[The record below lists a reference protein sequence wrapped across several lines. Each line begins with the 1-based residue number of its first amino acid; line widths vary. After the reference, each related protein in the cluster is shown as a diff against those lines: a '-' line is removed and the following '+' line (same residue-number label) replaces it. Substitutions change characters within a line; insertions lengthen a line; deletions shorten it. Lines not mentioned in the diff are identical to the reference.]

1 MFSAEDWSLSF
12 FGLSRTLGVRMI
24 GQTGVKRVF
33 VGRSGLRAGWGI
45 PIFVSVLA
53 IMVAA
58 RSVALRWIGPAFGV
72 EPHDPLIA
80 PSLFL
85 LLREGSLAILTLGA
99 TFIMARIE
107 HRSLWAYGLA
117 GTHSI
122 RNFMTGSLGGMVFC
136 SLLMGIMALG
146 NALAFD
152 GWALHGFAILG
163 YGLFWAFFNFL
174 VGFFEETL
182 FRGYLQH
189 TLARSIGFWPA
200 ALSCS
205 VAFGLAHLP
214 NSGEDVAGIVVV
226 ILGGIFL
233 SLCLKLSG
241 SLWWGIGFHTA
252 LGWAESFFYGTA
264 NSGNAV
270 VVGHLL
276 SSHPTGDARFS
287 GGAAG
292 PEGSFI
298 CAGLA
303 LFLILFAAA
312 AARLKR

>member
-1 MFSAEDWSLSF
+1 M
-12 FGLSRTLGVRMI
+12 TVI
-24 GQTGVKRVF
+24 KRVF

-45 PIFVSVLA
+45 AIFVSLLA
-53 IMVAA
+53 IMVAI
-58 RSVALRWIGPAFGV
+58 RGVALRWIGPAFGV
-72 EPHDPLIA
+72 EPHDPFNA

-99 TFIMARIE
+99 TFIMAKIE
-107 HRSLWAYGLA
+107 HRNLWSYGLA
-117 GTHSI
+117 GSHSI
-122 RNFMTGSLGGMVFC
+122 RNFMTGSIGGMVFC
-136 SLLMGIMALG
+136 SLLIGIMAFG
-146 NALAFD
+146 NDLALD
-152 GWALHGFAILG
+152 GWALHGFAILE
-163 YGLFWAFFNFL
+163 YGLFWAFFNLL

-182 FRGYLQH
+182 FRGYFQH

-200 ALSCS
+200 AIACS
-205 VAFGLAHLP
+205 LAFGLAHLL

-264 NSGNAV
+264 NSGNPAI
-270 VVGHLL
+270 VGHLI

-287 GGAAG
+287 GGAVG

-303 LFLILFAAA
+303 LLLILFAAA
-312 AARLKR
+312 VARLKR

>member
-45 PIFVSVLA
+45 AMFVS
-53 IMVAA
+53 
-58 RSVALRWIGPAFGV
+58 
-72 EPHDPLIA
+72 
-80 PSLFL
+80 
-85 LLREGSLAILTLGA
+85 GSI
-99 TFIMARIE
+99 
-107 HRSLWAYGLA
+107 
-117 GTHSI
+117 
-122 RNFMTGSLGGMVFC
+122 GGMVFC
-136 SLLMGIMALG
+136 SLLMRIMALG

-152 GWALHGFAILG
+152 GWALHGFAILE
-163 YGLFWAFFNFL
+163 YGLFWAL
-174 VGFFEETL
+174 LYLIVGFFEETL
-182 FRGYLQH
+182 FRGYIQH

-200 ALSCS
+200 ALSWS
-205 VAFGLAHLP
+205 AAFGLAHLL
-214 NSGEDVAGIVVV
+214 NSGEDVAGIVVA
-226 ILGGIFL
+226 ILGGILL

-276 SSHPTGDARFS
+276 STHPTGDPRFS
-287 GGAAG
+287 GGAVG

-298 CAGLA
+298 CARGWPC
-303 LFLILFAAA
+303 FSSFSPP
-312 AARLKR
+312 RRQG